1 MQSAG
6 MQPDLDA
13 LSSRLRFKVNHHTKA
28 STQHNQ
34 HRLAFAVGQRQQ
46 IVLAQSTRAQGAG
59 KRCFVQHVA
68 FAAHVPCT
76 QTLTGGSAAAAEPAA
91 VARPATD
98 SICTGRRGVQ
108 RSQRKRAEQSAAWRE
123 EGCGPPWGTG
133 WQEQRGSRLLIHQIR
148 GARLADRV
156 LGPRQASWR
165 RCASWLCACIPRTR
179 RRRRGR
185 SLQTTRG
192 RRCVYADCCGTLR
205 GQGRGA

>member
-1 MQSAG
+1 

-76 QTLTGGSAAAAEPAA
+76 QALTGGSAAAAEPAA

-123 EGCGPPWGTG
+123 EGCGAPLGD
-133 WQEQRGSRLLIHQIR
+133 
-148 GARLADRV
+148 RLA
-156 LGPRQASWR
+156 G
-165 RCASWLCACIPRTR
+165 
-179 RRRRGR
+179 
-185 SLQTTRG
+185 
-192 RRCVYADCCGTLR
+192 
-205 GQGRGA
+205 GAW